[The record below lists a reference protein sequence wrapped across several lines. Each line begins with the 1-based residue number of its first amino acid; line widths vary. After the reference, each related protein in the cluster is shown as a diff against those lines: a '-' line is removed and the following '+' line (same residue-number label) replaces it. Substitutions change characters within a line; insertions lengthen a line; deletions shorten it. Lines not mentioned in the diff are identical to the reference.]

1 MHLLVTRECHE
12 RGGSGHA
19 MLKINKKLQK
29 HIIYEVIQNNLMN
42 KETARIHRQKE
53 HLFEV
58 CAYLERLSSLARP
71 HFDLHA
77 LEMMKPGYIIW

>member
-58 CAYLERLSSLARP
+58 CAYL
-71 HFDLHA
+71 DV
-77 LEMMKPGYIIW
+77 